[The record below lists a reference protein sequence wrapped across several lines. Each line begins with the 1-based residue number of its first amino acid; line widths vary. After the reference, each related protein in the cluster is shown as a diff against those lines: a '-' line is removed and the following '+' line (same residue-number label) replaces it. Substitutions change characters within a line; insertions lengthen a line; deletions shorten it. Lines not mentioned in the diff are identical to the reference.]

1 MSTVKPDCRHEIAKN
16 INAGF
21 TIDILAQMDFS
32 IKFDSKAIET
42 EVRDYL
48 DNLHLTAYLE
58 NELAGK
64 ELVGYIEG
72 PPTMNGEPH
81 AGHLRGRIIKD
92 LWYRFNTLQKKRVI
106 FRAGW
111 DTQGLPVELQAEK
124 ELGLTGSKAENISK
138 VGVEKIVET
147 CKKIVHLYNEKWVA
161 VDKLLGMS
169 FDYEKA
175 YWTFHNQYIEREW
188 QYLKK
193 AWESGVLKEWFRV
206 VAYCPSCQ
214 TSLSN
219 AEVNQ
224 GYETVEDPSFYYKVK
239 LREEDAYMIVWTT
252 MPFTIVTDEMVGANP
267 KADYNY
273 VRINDG
279 NELWIVGADRMND
292 LMKELRI
299 EDFTVEKTV
308 KGSELDGRYYV
319 HPLLHII
326 PGLAELAANKSI
338 HFVVSDDFVDTA
350 TGSGLVHLSP
360 ANGEQDFDIATK
372 RKVPIFVPID
382 DRVIFTEKAGA
393 FKDLFVRDADNK
405 VVQAMKEANASVKI
419 GKIKHQYPT
428 CWRSHHKVVWLARR
442 EYFYIIENLGENPLQ
457 AAENVEYYFDQP
469 KNRFIEI
476 IREQHP
482 WCISRERVWGTPL
495 PIWSCGKCSHKDLLF
510 SRREIIKNAIHLPDG
525 PEFELHRPWIDRI
538 KIKCENCGAATMQ
551 REPFVLDTW
560 HNSGA
565 APYASLTDQEYTDLI
580 PATFLTEGIDQTRG
594 WAYTLLMEN
603 VIIKQ
608 SALAPFRSFLFQ
620 GHVLDEK
627 GNKMS
632 KSLGNIIEADALLT
646 ENPVDLVRL
655 YFMWKS
661 SPIESLNFSLDEM
674 KTRPYQIL
682 STLHNLHVYFK
693 QNSEFDRFNQEKHT
707 LSWVTDNNLLGLTE
721 VWLLSKLQKLVVEV
735 GEALDHCRFH
745 EAAKA
750 LDAFIIN
757 QLSQTYVP
765 MTRNIIWDDSPENLD
780 KRLAVY
786 SVIGYVLIQL
796 NIMLH
801 PLSPFITEYL
811 YITCLKGKKSI
822 LLESWPK
829 RDEKL
834 VNSEVESAFDMIR
847 EIVSLAN
854 AARNLA
860 SLKRRWPIKEVI
872 ICGQNL
878 KFLDMEG
885 ISDVLRNQL
894 NAGQYRLEEIGTGS
908 QLEKVAN
915 LLYTKM
921 PISVNISLVRRNI
934 APRVKA
940 DINRVAE
947 AFERVDMLELIR
959 TLQKS
964 KEYLLPYNNG
974 KTIKLSPSDVEI
986 AYKASDGYSC
996 SERDGLVVFVSSIRD
1011 KDLIAKG
1018 LLRDLARQL
1027 QQLRKERQYNPTDI
1041 VEAAYIT
1048 GLTGE
1053 EIASLS
1059 LMKDELTYLVRVK
1072 TVFLLEDAAINISY
1086 KVVEID
1092 GREFKISVEK
1102 ISCVFVP
1109 ALGLSRDAKRSLS
1122 LLAKQ

>member
-1 MSTVKPDCRHEIAKN
+1 MRFNVN
-16 INAGF
+16 FNA
-21 TIDILAQMDFS
+21 
-32 IKFDSKAIET
+32 KAIENS
-42 EVRDYL
+42 VRDYL
-48 DNLHLTAYLE
+48 DNLDLTAYLE
-58 NELAGK
+58 NEMAGR

-81 AGHLRGRIIKD
+81 VGHIRGRIIKD

-124 ELGLTGSKAENISK
+124 ELGLTGNKAENVSK
-138 VGVEKIVET
+138 VGVEKIVEA
-147 CKKIVHLYNEKWVA
+147 CKKIVHLYNQKWVT

-188 QYLKK
+188 QYLRK

-239 LREEDAYMIVWTT
+239 LREEEEDVYMIVWTT

-273 VRINDG
+273 VRINDNG
-279 NELWIVGADRMND
+279 DELWIVGADRMND
-292 LMKELRI
+292 LMKELHI
-299 EDFTVEKTV
+299 EDFRVEKTV

-319 HPLLHII
+319 HPLLYII
-326 PGLAELAANKSI
+326 PGLAELAANRSI
-338 HFVVSDDFVDTA
+338 HFVVSEDFVDTA

-360 ANGEQDFDIATK
+360 ANGEQDFEIATK
-372 RKVPIFVPID
+372 RNVPIFVPID

-442 EYFYIIENLGENPLQ
+442 EYFYIIENLGEKPLQ
-457 AAENVEYYFDQP
+457 AAQDVEYFFDPP

-495 PIWSCGKCSHKDLLF
+495 PIWSCAKCSHKDFLF
-510 SRREIIKNAIHLPDG
+510 SRREIIERAMDLPDG
-525 PEFELHRPWIDRI
+525 PDFELHRPWIDRI
-538 KIKCENCGAATMQ
+538 KIKCENCGVTMQ

-594 WAYTLLMEN
+594 WAYTLLMES
-603 VIIKQ
+603 VIMKQ
-608 SALAPFRSFLFQ
+608 SSHAPFRSFLFQ

-693 QNSEFDRFNQEKHT
+693 QNSEFDRFDHEKHT
-707 LSWVTDNNLLGLTE
+707 LNWVTSNALLGLTE
-721 VWLLSKLQKLVVEV
+721 VWLLSKLQKLILQV

-750 LDAFIIN
+750 VDAFIIN
-757 QLSQTYVP
+757 ELSQTYVP

-811 YITCLKGKKSI
+811 YVTCFNKKKSI

-834 VNSEVESAFDMIR
+834 VNSGVESAFDKVK
-847 EIVSLAN
+847 EIVSLVN

-860 SLKRRWPIKEVI
+860 GLKRRWPINEVI
-872 ICGQNL
+872 ICGENL
-878 KFLDMEG
+878 NLLDMEG
-885 ISDVLRNQL
+885 VSDVLGNQL
-894 NAGQYRLEEIGTGS
+894 NAGKYRLVEIRTGS

-921 PISVNISLVRRNI
+921 PISVDVSLVRRNV

-940 DINRVAE
+940 DISRVLE
-947 AFERVDMLELIR
+947 AFERVDKLELVHI
-959 TLQKS
+959 LQKS
-964 KEYLLPYNNG
+964 EEYLLAYNND
-974 KTIKLSPSDVEI
+974 KTIKLSPPDVEI
-986 AYKASDGYSC
+986 DYKASDGYSY
-996 SERDGLVVFVSSIRD
+996 SERDGVLVFVSSVRD
-1011 KDLIAKG
+1011 NDLIAKG

-1041 VEAAYIT
+1041 VDAAYVA

-1053 EIASLS
+1053 EIARLS
-1059 LMKDELTYLVRVK
+1059 LMREELTYLVRVK
-1072 TVFLLEDAAINISY
+1072 SVLLLEDATINVSY

-1092 GREFKISVEK
+1092 GRKFKISVE
-1102 ISCVFVP
+1102 
-1109 ALGLSRDAKRSLS
+1109 
-1122 LLAKQ
+1122 

>member
-1 MSTVKPDCRHEIAKN
+1 MHF
-16 INAGF
+16 NANF
-21 TIDILAQMDFS
+21 NA
-32 IKFDSKAIET
+32 KAIENN
-42 EVRDYL
+42 VRDYL
-48 DNLHLTAYLE
+48 GNLDLAAYLE
-58 NELAGK
+58 NELTGR
-64 ELVGYIEG
+64 EIVGYIEG

-81 AGHLRGRIIKD
+81 VGHIRGRIIKD

-124 ELGLTGSKAENISK
+124 ELGLTGSKAENVSK

-147 CKKIVHLYNEKWVA
+147 CKKIVHLYNEKWIA

-175 YWTFHNQYIEREW
+175 YWTFYNQYIEREW
-188 QYLKK
+188 QYLKR

-239 LREEDAYMIVWTT
+239 LRDEDVYMIVWTT
-252 MPFTIVTDEMVGANP
+252 MPFTIITDEMVGANP

-273 VRINDG
+273 VHINNND
-279 NELWIVGADRMND
+279 ERWIVGVDRMND
-292 LMKELRI
+292 LMKELHI
-299 EDFTVEKTV
+299 EDFRVEKTI
-308 KGSELDGRYYV
+308 KGSELDGRYYI

-326 PGLAELAANKSI
+326 PSLAEMAANKSI

-360 ANGEQDFDIATK
+360 ANGEQDFEIATK
-372 RKVPIFVPID
+372 RNVPIFVPID

-405 VVQAMKEANASVKI
+405 VLQAMKEANASVKI

-442 EYFYIIENLGENPLQ
+442 EYFYIIENLGEKPLQ
-457 AAENVEYYFDQP
+457 AAENVEYYFDPP

-495 PIWSCGKCSHKDLLF
+495 PIWSCNNCSHKDLLF
-510 SRREIIKNAIHLPDG
+510 SRGEIIMKALDLPDG
-525 PEFELHRPWIDRI
+525 PDFELHRPWIDRI
-538 KIKCENCGAATMQ
+538 KIKCEKCGVATMQ
-551 REPFVLDTW
+551 REQFVLDTW

-565 APYASLTDQEYTDLI
+565 APYASLTDQEYTELI
-580 PATFLTEGIDQTRG
+580 PASFLTEGIDQTRG

-603 VIIKQ
+603 VIMKQ
-608 SALAPFRSFLFQ
+608 SALAPFSSFLFQ

-655 YFMWKS
+655 YFMWKA

-693 QNSEFDRFNQEKHT
+693 QNSEFDRLNQEKHT
-707 LSWVTDNNLLGLTE
+707 LNWVIDNDLLGLTE
-721 VWLLSKLQKLVVEV
+721 VWLLSKLQKLIVQV
-735 GEALDHCRFH
+735 GEAFDHCRFH

-750 LDAFIIN
+750 MDAFIIN
-757 QLSQTYVP
+757 ELSQAYVP

-811 YITCLKGKKSI
+811 YVTCFNRKKSI

-829 RDEKL
+829 LDEKL
-834 VNSEVESAFDMIR
+834 VNSEIESAFDKIR

-878 KFLDMEG
+878 RSLEKEG
-885 ISDVLRNQL
+885 VPYVLRNQL
-894 NAGQYRLEEIGTGS
+894 NAGQYRLVEIRTDS
-908 QLEKVAN
+908 QLEKVAD
-915 LLYTKM
+915 LLYIKM
-921 PISVNISLVRRNI
+921 PISVEVSLVRGNI

-947 AFERVDMLELIR
+947 AFERVDKLELVH

-964 KEYLLPYNNG
+964 EEYLLAYNNG
-974 KTIKLSPSDVEI
+974 KTIKLLASDVEI

-996 SERDGLVVFVSSIRD
+996 SERDGLIVFISSARD
-1011 KDLIAKG
+1011 KDLIDKG

-1041 VEAAYIT
+1041 LDAAYIA

-1053 EIASLS
+1053 EIARLS

-1072 TVFLLEDAAINISY
+1072 SVFLLEDSAINVSY
-1086 KVVEID
+1086 KVVEVD
-1092 GREFKISVEK
+1092 GRELKISVE
-1102 ISCVFVP
+1102 
-1109 ALGLSRDAKRSLS
+1109 
-1122 LLAKQ
+1122 

>member
-1 MSTVKPDCRHEIAKN
+1 MEFNT
-16 INAGF
+16 
-21 TIDILAQMDFS
+21 T
-32 IKFDSKAIET
+32 FDSKAIED
-42 EVRDYL
+42 EVRNYL
-48 DNLHLTAYLE
+48 DNLDLAALLE
-58 NELAGK
+58 SELADK
-64 ELVGYIEG
+64 ERIGYVEG

-81 AGHLRGRIIKD
+81 MGHIRGRIIKD
-92 LWYRFNTLQKKRVI
+92 LWYRFNTLQKRNVV

-124 ELGLTGSKAENISK
+124 ELGLTGSKTENLSK

-147 CKKIVHLYNEKWVA
+147 CKKIVRLYNQKWFA

-169 FDYEKA
+169 LNYEKA
-175 YWTFHNQYIEREW
+175 YWTYHNEYIEREW

-193 AWESGVLKEWFRV
+193 ARESGVLREWFRV

-239 LREEDAYMIVWTT
+239 LRDEDAYLLLWTT

-273 VRINDG
+273 VRIKD
-279 NELWIVGADRMND
+279 ELWIVGADRMND
-292 LMKELRI
+292 LMKELHI
-299 EDFTVEKTV
+299 KDFRVEKTIN
-308 KGSELDGRYYV
+308 GRALDGRPYI

-326 PGLAELAANKSI
+326 PSLAELAAQGSI
-338 HFVVSDDFVDTA
+338 HFVIIDDFVDTV

-360 ANGEQDFDIATK
+360 ANGEQDFEIASK
-372 RKVPIFVPID
+372 KNIPIFVPID

-393 FKDLFVRDADNK
+393 FRDLFVRDADAK
-405 VVQAMKEANASVKI
+405 VVEAMKQAKALVKI

-442 EYFYIIENLGENPLQ
+442 EYFYIIEKLEQKPLQ
-457 AAENVEYYFDQP
+457 AALDVDYFYDPP

-482 WCISRERVWGTPL
+482 WCISRERIWGTPL
-495 PIWSCGKCSHKDLLF
+495 PIWSCASCSNKDFLF
-510 SRREIIKNAIHLPDG
+510 SRKEIVSKSIDLPDG
-525 PEFELHRPWIDRI
+525 PNFELHRPWIDKI
-538 KIKCENCGAATMQ
+538 KIKCDNCGAEMQ

-565 APYASLTDQEYTDLI
+565 APYASFTDQEYAQLI

-603 VIIKQ
+603 VIMNQ
-608 SALAPFRSFLFQ
+608 SAVAPFSSFLFQ

-632 KSLGNIIEADALLT
+632 KSLGNIIEASALLT
-646 ENPVDLVRL
+646 ENSVDLVRL

-661 SPIESLNFSLDEM
+661 SPIESLNFSIDEM

-693 QNSEFDRFNQEKHT
+693 QNSEFDRFNGEEHT
-707 LSWVTDNNLLGLTE
+707 LKWVTENGLLGLPE
-721 VWLLSKLQKLVVEV
+721 VWLLSKLQKLVLEV
-735 GEALDHCRFH
+735 SEALTRCRFH

-750 LDAFIIN
+750 IDAFIIN
-757 QLSQTYVP
+757 HISQTYVP
-765 MTRNIIWDDSPENLD
+765 ITRNIIWDDSPENLR

-786 SVIGYVLIQL
+786 SVISHTLMQID
-796 NIMLH
+796 IMLH
-801 PLSPFITEYL
+801 PLSPFITESL
-811 YITCLKGKKSI
+811 YITCFGKEKSI

-829 RDEKL
+829 LDEKL
-834 VNSEVESAFDMIR
+834 VSLSAESVFDKIK
-847 EIVSLAN
+847 EIVSVAN

-878 KFLDMEG
+878 KSLELEG
-885 ISDVLRNQL
+885 ISYVLENQL
-894 NAGQYRLEEIGTGS
+894 NTDRYRLVEIPNSS
-908 QLEKVAN
+908 QLEKVAS
-915 LLYTKM
+915 LLDKSM
-921 PISVNISLVRRNI
+921 PVSISISLIRRNI
-934 APRVKA
+934 APRVRA
-940 DINRVAE
+940 DINKVSE
-947 AFERVDMLELIR
+947 EFERVNKLELIH
-959 TLQKS
+959 TLQNS
-964 KEYLLPYNNG
+964 NGYQLGYDG
-974 KTIKLSPSDVEI
+974 KTIVLSSSDIEI
-986 AYKASDGYSC
+986 SYKASDGYSS
-996 SERDGLVVFVSSIRD
+996 SERDGLVVFVSTARD
-1011 KDLIAKG
+1011 RDLVIKG

-1027 QQLRKERQYNPTDI
+1027 QQLRKERQYNPTDMI
-1041 VEAAYIT
+1041 ETAYIV
-1048 GLTGE
+1048 GLTQE
-1053 EIASLS
+1053 ERINLTM
-1059 LMKDELTYLVRVK
+1059 MKNDLTYLVRVK
-1072 TVFLLEDAAINISY
+1072 NVTLLENEDTAMNIRY

-1092 GREFKISVEK
+1092 ERKFKISVE
-1102 ISCVFVP
+1102 
-1109 ALGLSRDAKRSLS
+1109 
-1122 LLAKQ
+1122 

>member
-1 MSTVKPDCRHEIAKN
+1 MHFNVN
-16 INAGF
+16 FNA
-21 TIDILAQMDFS
+21 
-32 IKFDSKAIET
+32 KAIENN
-42 EVRDYL
+42 VRDYL
-48 DNLHLTAYLE
+48 GNLDLTAYLE
-58 NELAGK
+58 AELAGK
-64 ELVGYIEG
+64 ELIGYIEG

-81 AGHLRGRIIKD
+81 VGHIRGRIIKD
-92 LWYRFNTLQKKRVI
+92 LWYRFNTLQKKRVV

-124 ELGLTGSKAENISK
+124 ELGLTGSKAENVNK

-147 CKKIVHLYNEKWVA
+147 CKKIVHLYNERWVA

-175 YWTFHNQYIEREW
+175 YWTFHDQYIEREW

-239 LREEDAYMIVWTT
+239 LREEEDVYLIVWTT

-267 KADYNY
+267 KANYNY
-273 VRINDG
+273 VRINDD
-279 NELWIVGADRMND
+279 ELWIVGAERMKD
-292 LMKELRI
+292 LMKELHI
-299 EDFTVEKTV
+299 EDFKVEKTV

-326 PGLAELAANKSI
+326 PSLEELAANKSI
-338 HFVVSDDFVDTA
+338 HFVVTDDFVDTA

-360 ANGEQDFDIATK
+360 ANGEQDFEIATK
-372 RKVPIFVPID
+372 RNVPIFVPID
-382 DRVIFTEKAGA
+382 DRVIFTEKAGD

-405 VVQAMKEANASVKI
+405 VVDAMKEANASIKI

-442 EYFYIIENLGENPLQ
+442 EYFYIIEKLGEKPLH
-457 AAENVEYYFDQP
+457 AAENVEYHFEPP

-495 PIWSCGKCSHKDLLF
+495 PIWSCSKCSYKDLLI
-510 SRREIIKNAIHLPDG
+510 SRREIISKAIELPDG
-525 PEFELHRPWIDRI
+525 PDFELHRPWIDRI
-538 KIKCENCGAATMQ
+538 KIKCEKCGETMQ
-551 REPFVLDTW
+551 REQFVLDTW

-565 APYASLTDQEYTDLI
+565 APYASLTDQEYKDLI

-594 WAYTLLMEN
+594 WAYTLLIEN
-603 VIIKQ
+603 VIMKQ
-608 SALAPFRSFLFQ
+608 SGIAPFRSFLFQ
-620 GHVLDEK
+620 GHVLDKK

-632 KSLGNIIEADALLT
+632 KSLGNIIEADTLLT
-646 ENPVDLVRL
+646 ENPVDLIRL

-661 SPIESLNFSLDEM
+661 SPIESLSFSVDEM

-693 QNSEFDRFNQEKHT
+693 QNSEFDRFDQEKHT
-707 LSWVTDNNLLGLTE
+707 LNWITDNNLLSSTE
-721 VWLLSKLQKLVVEV
+721 IWLLSKLQELVAEV
-735 GEALDHCRFH
+735 TESFDQCRFH

-750 LDAFIIN
+750 VDAFVIN

-765 MTRNIIWDDSPENLD
+765 ITRNIIWDDSPDNLD
-780 KRLAVY
+780 RRLAVY
-786 SVIGYVLIQL
+786 SVIGHVLMQL

-811 YITCLKGKKSI
+811 YVTCFNRNKSI

-834 VNSEVESAFDMIR
+834 IDSKVELAFDSIK

-878 KFLDMEG
+878 KSLDIEG
-885 ISDVLRNQL
+885 ISDVLKSQL
-894 NAGQYRLEEIGTGS
+894 NADQYRLVEIAAGS
-908 QLEKVAN
+908 QLNKVVN
-915 LLYTKM
+915 LLDKKM
-921 PISVNISLVRRNI
+921 PISVSISLVRKNV

-940 DINRVAE
+940 DINRVVE
-947 AFERVDMLELIR
+947 AFDRVDVLELVHG
-959 TLQKS
+959 LQS
-964 KEYLLPYNNG
+964 
-974 KTIKLSPSDVEI
+974 
-986 AYKASDGYSC
+986 
-996 SERDGLVVFVSSIRD
+996 
-1011 KDLIAKG
+1011 
-1018 LLRDLARQL
+1018 
-1027 QQLRKERQYNPTDI
+1027 
-1041 VEAAYIT
+1041 
-1048 GLTGE
+1048 
-1053 EIASLS
+1053 
-1059 LMKDELTYLVRVK
+1059 
-1072 TVFLLEDAAINISY
+1072 
-1086 KVVEID
+1086 
-1092 GREFKISVEK
+1092 
-1102 ISCVFVP
+1102 
-1109 ALGLSRDAKRSLS
+1109 
-1122 LLAKQ
+1122 

>member
-1 MSTVKPDCRHEIAKN
+1 MHFNANFNAKAVEN
-16 INAGF
+16 N
-21 TIDILAQMDFS
+21 
-32 IKFDSKAIET
+32 
-42 EVRDYL
+42 VRDYL
-48 DNLHLTAYLE
+48 GNLDLTAYLE

-64 ELVGYIEG
+64 ELVGYVEG

-81 AGHLRGRIIKD
+81 VGHIRGRIIKD
-92 LWYRFNTLQKKRVI
+92 LWYRFSTLQKKRVI

-124 ELGLTGSKAENISK
+124 ELGLTGSKAENVSK

-147 CKKIVHLYNEKWVA
+147 CKKIVHLYNQKWVA

-188 QYLKK
+188 QYLKR

-239 LREEDAYMIVWTT
+239 LKEEDAYMIVWTT

-273 VRINDG
+273 VRINDSG
-279 NELWIVGADRMND
+279 GELWIVGSERMND
-292 LMKELRI
+292 LMKELHI
-299 EDFTVEKTV
+299 EDFRVEKTV
-308 KGSELDGRYYV
+308 KGSELDGRFYV
-319 HPLLHII
+319 HPLLHMI
-326 PGLAELAANKSI
+326 PSLSEMAADRAI

-360 ANGEQDFDIATK
+360 ANGEQDFEIATK
-372 RKVPIFVPID
+372 RNVPIFVPID

-405 VVQAMKEANASVKI
+405 VMHAMKEANASVKI

-442 EYFYIIENLGENPLQ
+442 EYFYIIENLGQKPLQ
-457 AAENVEYYFDQP
+457 AAQNVEYYFDPP

-495 PIWSCGKCSHKDLLF
+495 PIWSCAKCSHKDLLF
-510 SRREIIKNAIHLPDG
+510 SRREIIDKAVDLPEG
-525 PEFELHRPWIDRI
+525 PDFELHRPWIDRI
-538 KIKCENCGAATMQ
+538 KIKCEKCGSIMQ

-565 APYASLTDQEYTDLI
+565 APYASLSDQEYKDLI
-580 PATFLTEGIDQTRG
+580 PASFLTEGIDQTRG

-603 VIIKQ
+603 VIMNQ
-608 SALAPFRSFLFQ
+608 SAIAPFTSFLFQ

-661 SPIESLNFSLDEM
+661 SPIESLNFGLDEM
-674 KTRPYQIL
+674 RTRPYQIL

-693 QNSEFDRFNQEKHT
+693 QNSEFDRFDQQKHT
-707 LSWVTDNNLLGLTE
+707 LNWVIDNKLLTLTE
-721 VWLLSKLQKLVVEV
+721 FWLLSKLQKLVEEV
-735 GEALDHCRFH
+735 SEALDHCRFH

-750 LDAFIIN
+750 IDAFIIN

-765 MTRNIIWDDSPENLD
+765 MTRNIIWDDSPENLE
-780 KRLAVY
+780 KRIAVY

-811 YITCLKGKKSI
+811 YVTCFNRKKSI

-829 RDEKL
+829 RNEKL
-834 VNSEVESAFDMIR
+834 VNSEVESAFDKIK
-847 EIVSLAN
+847 EIVSVAN

-860 SLKRRWPIKEVI
+860 NLKRRWPIKEVI

-878 KFLDMEG
+878 KFLDIEG
-885 ISDVLRNQL
+885 ISDILSNQL
-894 NAGQYRLEEIGTGS
+894 NASQYRQVEIGIGS

-915 LLYTKM
+915 LLNTKM
-921 PISVNISLVRRNI
+921 PISVDVSLIRRNI

-947 AFERVDMLELIR
+947 AFEGVDKLELVQA
-959 TLQKS
+959 LQKS
-964 KEYLLPYNNG
+964 EGYLLAYDNHG
-974 KTIKLSPSDVEI
+974 KTVKLSPSDIEI
-986 AYKASDGYSC
+986 AYKPSDGYSC
-996 SERDGLVVFVSSIRD
+996 AERDGIIVFVSSIRD
-1011 KDLIAKG
+1011 KGLIAKG

-1027 QQLRKERQYNPTDI
+1027 QQLRKERQYNPTEIID
-1041 VEAAYIT
+1041 AAYVA
-1048 GLTGE
+1048 GLTDE
-1053 EIASLS
+1053 EIATLS
-1059 LMKDELTYLVRVK
+1059 LMKDELTYLVRVM
-1072 TVFLLEDAAINISY
+1072 TVFLSEDQANDVSY

-1092 GREFKISVEK
+1092 GREFKISVE
-1102 ISCVFVP
+1102 
-1109 ALGLSRDAKRSLS
+1109 
-1122 LLAKQ
+1122 

>member
-1 MSTVKPDCRHEIAKN
+1 
-16 INAGF
+16 
-21 TIDILAQMDFS
+21 MDFTVN
-32 IKFDSKAIET
+32 FNAKAIENT
-42 EVRDYL
+42 VRDYL
-48 DNLHLTAYLE
+48 SELDLAAYLE

-64 ELVGYIEG
+64 ELIGYIEG

-81 AGHLRGRIIKD
+81 VGHIRGRIIKD

-147 CKKIVHLYNEKWVA
+147 CKKIVHLYNERWVA

-175 YWTFHNQYIEREW
+175 YWTFHDQYIEREW

-193 AWESGVLKEWFRV
+193 AWENGVLKEWFRV

-239 LREEDAYMIVWTT
+239 LREEEDVYLIVWTT

-267 KADYNY
+267 KANYNY
-273 VRINDG
+273 VRINDD
-279 NELWIVGADRMND
+279 ELWIVGAERMKD
-292 LMKELRI
+292 LMKELHI
-299 EDFTVEKTV
+299 EDFKVEKTV

-326 PGLAELAANKSI
+326 PSLEELAANKSI
-338 HFVVSDDFVDTA
+338 HFVVTDDFVDTA

-360 ANGEQDFDIATK
+360 ANGEQDFEIATK
-372 RKVPIFVPID
+372 RNVPIFVPID
-382 DRVIFTEKAGA
+382 DRVIFTEKAGD
-393 FKDLFVRDADNK
+393 FKDLFVRDGDNK
-405 VVQAMKEANASVKI
+405 VVDAMKEANASIKI

-442 EYFYIIENLGENPLQ
+442 EYFYIIEKLGEKPLH
-457 AAENVEYYFDQP
+457 AAENVEYHFEPP
-469 KNRFIEI
+469 KNRFLEI

-495 PIWSCGKCSHKDLLF
+495 PIWSCSKCSYKDLLI
-510 SRREIIKNAIHLPDG
+510 SRREIISKAIELPDG
-525 PEFELHRPWIDRI
+525 PDFELHRPWIDRI
-538 KIKCENCGAATMQ
+538 KIKCEKCGEMMQ
-551 REPFVLDTW
+551 REQFVLDTW

-565 APYASLTDQEYTDLI
+565 APYASLTDQEYKDLI

-603 VIIKQ
+603 VIMKQ
-608 SALAPFRSFLFQ
+608 SGIAPFRSFLFQ
-620 GHVLDEK
+620 GHVLDKK

-632 KSLGNIIEADALLT
+632 KSLGNIIEADTLLT
-646 ENPVDLVRL
+646 ENPVDLIRL

-661 SPIESLNFSLDEM
+661 SPIESLSFSVDEM

-693 QNSEFDRFNQEKHT
+693 QNSEFDRFDQEKHT
-707 LSWVTDNNLLGLTE
+707 LNWITDNNLLSSTE
-721 VWLLSKLQKLVVEV
+721 IWLLSKLQELVAEV
-735 GEALDHCRFH
+735 TESFDQCRFH

-750 LDAFIIN
+750 VDAFVIN

-765 MTRNIIWDDSPENLD
+765 ITRNIIWDDSPDNLD
-780 KRLAVY
+780 RRLAIY
-786 SVIGYVLIQL
+786 SVIGHALMQL

-811 YITCLKGKKSI
+811 YVTCFNRNKSI

-834 VNSEVESAFDMIR
+834 IDYKVELAFDSIK

-878 KFLDMEG
+878 KSLDIEG
-885 ISDVLRNQL
+885 ISDVFKNQL
-894 NAGQYRLEEIGTGS
+894 NADQYRLVETAAGS

-915 LLYTKM
+915 LLNNKM
-921 PISVNISLVRRNI
+921 PIYVSVSLVRKNI
-934 APRVKA
+934 APKVKA
-940 DINRVAE
+940 DIDKVVE
-947 AFERVDMLELIR
+947 AFDRVDELELVHS
-959 TLQKS
+959 LQKS
-964 KEYLLPYNNG
+964 DGYLLAYND

-986 AYKASDGYSC
+986 TYKASDGYSS
-996 SERDGLVVFVSSIRD
+996 SERDGLVVFVSSVRD

-1018 LLRDLARQL
+1018 LLRDLARHL
-1027 QQLRKERQYNPTDI
+1027 QQLRKERQYNPTDT
-1041 VEAAYIT
+1041 VDAAYVA
-1048 GLTGE
+1048 GLAEE
-1053 EIASLS
+1053 EIAVLS
-1059 LMKDELTYLVRVK
+1059 VMKDELTHLVRVK
-1072 TVFLLEDAAINISY
+1072 TVFLSEDTIMNVSY

-1092 GREFKISVEK
+1092 GREFKISVE
-1102 ISCVFVP
+1102 
-1109 ALGLSRDAKRSLS
+1109 
-1122 LLAKQ
+1122 